1 MRVDDIPAVRDLFR
15 QVFRPEATSNDE
27 SFDRYFQQVFF
38 ENPYYDAD
46 LCSIVHE
53 DSKGEI
59 DSTLCVLP
67 IPYHVDGKIVMGR
80 LLCAYMMRPGSSP
93 RGAAELTLTLR
104 SRRNDFS
111 FSDSAAP
118 VSTRHFSAVGG
129 ITLDTHGL
137 AWTRIFRAASYVAQ
151 FVAERR
157 AALRGWP
164 ATKVGQL
171 LDPLVPLPKLRTF
184 TNGKLTVQDIEQSDA
199 IGLIR
204 HFLPTYDA
212 YPAWTEQD
220 LHWVLNLARDN
231 RAAGALRSCSVSGT
245 SGEPVG
251 FFCYYARPNGIAE
264 VLSILAPK
272 NREQAVVEVML
283 SHLQEAGHIAAQG
296 RADPHFLGAL
306 SQQSVMFFRLKAN
319 VCVVTANPDVLNAL
333 DHNDI
338 FVGGLAGESWSR
350 LVTDFQ

>member
-104 SRRNDFS
+104 SRPNDFS

-164 ATKVGQL
+164 AAKVGQL
-171 LDPLVPLPKLRTF
+171 LDPLVPLPKLRNS
-184 TNGKLTVQDIEQSDA
+184 TNGKLAVQDIEQSDA

-338 FVGGLAGESWSR
+338 FVGELAGESWSR

>member
-104 SRRNDFS
+104 SRPNDFS

-157 AALRGWP
+157 VALRGWP
-164 ATKVGQL
+164 AAKVGQL

>member
-104 SRRNDFS
+104 SRPNDFS

-164 ATKVGQL
+164 AAKVGQL
-171 LDPLVPLPKLRTF
+171 LDPLVPLPKLRNS
-184 TNGKLTVQDIEQSDA
+184 TNGKLAVQDIEQSDA

-204 HFLPTYDA
+204 HFLPT
-212 YPAWTEQD
+212 
-220 LHWVLNLARDN
+220 
-231 RAAGALRSCSVSGT
+231 
-245 SGEPVG
+245 
-251 FFCYYARPNGIAE
+251 
-264 VLSILAPK
+264 
-272 NREQAVVEVML
+272 
-283 SHLQEAGHIAAQG
+283 
-296 RADPHFLGAL
+296 
-306 SQQSVMFFRLKAN
+306 
-319 VCVVTANPDVLNAL
+319 
-333 DHNDI
+333 
-338 FVGGLAGESWSR
+338 
-350 LVTDFQ
+350 